1 MAGRHAYLGA
11 LVIAIVAV
19 LVLLVPTSASA
30 HLGHHDAIPLSLAGS
45 QAADVDATGHGG
57 SSDLVIAVVADD
69 PGCGSAA
76 RCHRLCRCTAGGA
89 GCAAPAVGVEA
100 GDFISPVVVEAPLM
114 LRRDDEPYDAL
125 LDRLRKPPRA

>member
-1 MAGRHAYLGA
+1 M
-11 LVIAIVAV
+11 IAIVAV

-30 HLGHHDAIPLSLAGS
+30 HLGHHDATVMIPAGG
-45 QAADVDATGHGG
+45 QAVDGDVTGHGAP
-57 SSDLVIAVVADD
+57 SDFVIAVVADE
-69 PGCGSAA
+69 PGRGSAA
-76 RCHRLCRCTAGGA
+76 PCHRLCRCTVGGA

-114 LRRDDEPYDAL
+114 LRRDDEPHDAL